1 MQRFY
6 RRSLLIAAALLLG
19 AAGAMRAAEPEPAPQ
34 VDQPADPPRGYLLIA
49 AATMQDPRFSHSVVL
64 LLKHDDKGA
73 FGIIINRPLA
83 ERPLA
88 ALLADSSDAGKLP
101 DKKADKPAGKTT
113 GKTADKA
120 EGSIEIYFG
129 GPVEMQRGFVVHSP
143 DYRSAATLAVGDDIA
158 MTATREI
165 LVDIGRHQGPQKYLF
180 ALGYTGWGAGQLEG
194 EIARRDWF
202 SAPADPELVFDADRS
217 DVWERALASRSRE
230 L

>member
-1 MQRFY
+1 MHHLRLN
-6 RRSLLIAAALLLG
+6 SVIVAAVLLFG
-19 AAGAMRAAEPEPAPQ
+19 AAGAMRAAEPAPASQ
-34 VDQPADPPRGYLLIA
+34 IDQPADPPAGYLLIA
-49 AATMQDPRFSHSVVL
+49 AATMQDPRFAHSVVL

-73 FGIIINRPLA
+73 FGIIINGPVA

-88 ALLADSSDAGKLP
+88 ALLADSNDAGPRTEKPP
-101 DKKADKPAGKTT
+101 DK
-113 GKTADKA
+113 TAKKV
-120 EGSIEIYFG
+120 EGSIEVYFG

-143 DYRSAATLAVGDDIA
+143 DYRRAETLAVGDDIA

-180 ALGYTGWGAGQLEG
+180 ALGYTGWGAGQLDG

-217 DVWERALASRSRE
+217 KLWERALASRSRA